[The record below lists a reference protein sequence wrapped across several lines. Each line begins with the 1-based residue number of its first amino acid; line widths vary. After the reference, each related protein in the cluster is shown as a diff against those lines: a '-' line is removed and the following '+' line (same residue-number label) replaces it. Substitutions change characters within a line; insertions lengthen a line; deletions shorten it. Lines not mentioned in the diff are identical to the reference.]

1 MSVARKILWV
11 LTIAYW
17 AGIFYMTH
25 QPPSRAPYT
34 GRNDKVLHFG
44 GYLGLGFLV
53 GSTLLLAVPRA
64 RRLLPLWVILV
75 AAGYG
80 AFDEITQAFVR
91 RTPDVHDWL
100 ADCAGAAVG
109 AGIIWV
115 VQLLSPRPAGIMND
129 DTPLT
134 SP

>member
-1 MSVARKILWV
+1 
-11 LTIAYW
+11 
-17 AGIFYMTH
+17 MTH
-25 QPPSRAPYT
+25 QPPSRVSYPVA
-34 GRNDKVLHFG
+34 NDKAIHFVA
-44 GYLGLGFLV
+44 YLGLGFLV

-75 AAGYG
+75 AASYG

-91 RTPDVHDWL
+91 RTPDVQDWF

-115 VQLLSPRPAGIMND
+115 VQLLAPRPAGIANGEA
-129 DTPLT
+129 PVT
-134 SP
+134 SPTP